1 MHCAVLAFVPR
12 VLFSLIVFLINL
24 IVLLQSN
31 SLFLVMNSEVCVW
44 YIAIWFVT
52 SEKKNCFVL
61 LSSGS
66 AAVFE
71 PISGSGSAAAF
82 VNQAAVA
89 AAPLL

>member
-44 YIAIWFVT
+44 YIAIC
-52 SEKKNCFVL
+52 KCYDNCSTGL
-61 LSSGS
+61 
-66 AAVFE
+66 AVG
-71 PISGSGSAAAF
+71 ISMYSTHSIKF
-82 VNQAAVA
+82 AVK
-89 AAPLL
+89 